1 MKKIIPSILFVLFL
15 TCCGGGTCSYDIST
29 FANGESAATATN
41 YWSCQ
46 SDGTIYSFAF
56 YMDGTGWDEIG
67 GSFNWKQ
74 VGCRDVRAENAGGTF
89 YITDIIGSTDSG
101 IANFTRSGGDV
112 SCTLM
117 QGSPT

>member
-1 MKKIIPSILFVLFL
+1 MKTIVLAAL
-15 TCCGGGTCSYDIST
+15 IAISLASCGGGTCSYDIST

-46 SDGTIYSFAF
+46 SDGAIYSFTF

-67 GSFNWKQ
+67 GSFAWKQ
-74 VGCRDVRAENAGGTF
+74 IGCRDVRAENASGTF
-89 YITDIIGSTDSG
+89 YITDIIGSTASG
-101 IANFTRSGGDV
+101 LANFTRSGEDV